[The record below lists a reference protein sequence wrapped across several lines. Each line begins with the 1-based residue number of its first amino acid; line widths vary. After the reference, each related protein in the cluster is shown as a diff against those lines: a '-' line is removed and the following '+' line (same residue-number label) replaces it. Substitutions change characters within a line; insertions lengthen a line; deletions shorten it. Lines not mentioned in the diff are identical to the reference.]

1 MVHTHVI
8 KKCMLITSNGLFWYN
23 CIDFYVIKM
32 NHHEFRL
39 AKSHLSSVRFSHNV
53 SDADSSPA
61 GG

>member
-1 MVHTHVI
+1 
-8 KKCMLITSNGLFWYN
+8 MLITSNGLFWYN